1 LRENSEE
8 KIRVVSHLEIK
19 GEEKKRKKKR
29 DDFFKENSKLVL
41 CNPPTPTHPKK

>member
-19 GEEKKRKKKR
+19 GEGKKK
-29 DDFFKENSKLVL
+29 
-41 CNPPTPTHPKK
+41 KKKKKG